1 MMTMTRFA
9 NDESLLIQAQN
20 GDSEAVELYLSA
32 FVPFLNTI
40 AKRFFNPVLSSQ
52 ELCQAGYIGLM
63 LALQR
68 YDDTQNV
75 HFMTYAMPWVLGEM
89 KKALRHASDL
99 SEGQLSS
106 ILGREPR
113 IDELAD
119 FCKTNPS
126 EIIWALEG
134 GCVPQSLD
142 HPCEENGKT
151 LLEILM
157 GKDSIDDES
166 TDIHLALG
174 RLSDQERT
182 LIILRYFRDHTQKET
197 AKLMKLSQAQIS
209 RIERR
214 ALESLRF
221 WLT

>member
-99 SEGQLSS
+99 SEGQQRSQAIAQQLGKLSS

-134 GCVPQSLD
+134 SFVPQSLD

-166 TDIHLALG
+166 TDIHLAL
-174 RLSDQERT
+174 
-182 LIILRYFRDHTQKET
+182 I
-197 AKLMKLSQAQIS
+197 
-209 RIERR
+209 
-214 ALESLRF
+214 
-221 WLT
+221 

>member
-1 MMTMTRFA
+1 
-9 NDESLLIQAQN
+9 
-20 GDSEAVELYLSA
+20 
-32 FVPFLNTI
+32 
-40 AKRFFNPVLSSQ
+40 
-52 ELCQAGYIGLM
+52 M

-99 SEGQLSS
+99 SKGQQRSQAIAQQLGKLSS

-134 GCVPQSLD
+134 GCVPQ
-142 HPCEENGKT
+142 PWIIPVKKT
-151 LLEILM
+151 E
-157 GKDSIDDES
+157 K
-166 TDIHLALG
+166 HCWK
-174 RLSDQERT
+174 
-182 LIILRYFRDHTQKET
+182 F
-197 AKLMKLSQAQIS
+197 
-209 RIERR
+209 
-214 ALESLRF
+214 
-221 WLT
+221 

>member
-89 KKALRHASDL
+89 KKALRRASDL
-99 SEGQLSS
+99 SEGQQRSQAIAQQL
-106 ILGREPR
+106 
-113 IDELAD
+113 
-119 FCKTNPS
+119 

>member
-1 MMTMTRFA
+1 
-9 NDESLLIQAQN
+9 
-20 GDSEAVELYLSA
+20 
-32 FVPFLNTI
+32 
-40 AKRFFNPVLSSQ
+40 
-52 ELCQAGYIGLM
+52 
-63 LALQR
+63 
-68 YDDTQNV
+68 
-75 HFMTYAMPWVLGEM
+75 M
-89 KKALRHASDL
+89 KKALRRASDL
-99 SEGQLSS
+99 SEGRQRSQAIAQQLGKLSS

-197 AKLMKLSQAQIS
+197 AKFMKLSQAQIS

>member
-1 MMTMTRFA
+1 MHLICLKVNSA
-9 NDESLLIQAQN
+9 VKLLHNSLEN
-20 GDSEAVELYLSA
+20 
-32 FVPFLNTI
+32 
-40 AKRFFNPVLSSQ
+40 
-52 ELCQAGYIGLM
+52 
-63 LALQR
+63 
-68 YDDTQNV
+68 
-75 HFMTYAMPWVLGEM
+75 
-89 KKALRHASDL
+89 
-99 SEGQLSS
+99 S

-134 GCVPQSLD
+134 GYVPQSLD

>member
-9 NDESLLIQAQN
+9 NDEYLLIQAQN

-52 ELCQAGYIGLM
+52 ELCQAGYVGLM

-99 SEGQLSS
+99 SEGQQRSQAIAQQLGKLSS

-126 EIIWALEG
+126 EIIWVLEG

-142 HPCEENGKT
+142 HPCEENGKHCW
-151 LLEILM
+151 
-157 GKDSIDDES
+157 K
-166 TDIHLALG
+166 
-174 RLSDQERT
+174 
-182 LIILRYFRDHTQKET
+182 F
-197 AKLMKLSQAQIS
+197 
-209 RIERR
+209 
-214 ALESLRF
+214 
-221 WLT
+221 